1 MLYSKKPFETA
12 PKQETVVP
20 ESTENVVF
28 AQARYYFERSR
39 NVAAGKEDGPVYWL
53 MGLTV
58 LETYAG
64 IVGISRDEAVS
75 KYQKNRFGG
84 GAGKEAADE
93 AVS

>member
-1 MLYSKKPFETA
+1 MHYKEKPFETA
-12 PKQETVVP
+12 PKQDVIVP
-20 ESTENVVF
+20 ESTENLIF

-39 NVAAGKEDGPVYWL
+39 NVTAGKEDGPVYWL

-64 IVGISRDEAVS
+64 IVGISRDEAIRQ
-75 KYQKNRFGG
+75 YHQNRDGG
-84 GAGKEAADE
+84 KGGEGIVNE